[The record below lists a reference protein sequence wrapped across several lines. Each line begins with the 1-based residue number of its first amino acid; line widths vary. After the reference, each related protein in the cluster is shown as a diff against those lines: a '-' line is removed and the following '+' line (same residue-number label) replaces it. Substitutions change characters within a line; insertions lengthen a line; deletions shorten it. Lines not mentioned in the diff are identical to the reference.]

1 MADGDRRL
9 GEGVSMI
16 GLIKLRQH
24 FRMFFLMVLAAT
36 VLGTAGSA
44 LAWAPDTVM
53 TFQIVRNS
61 DPSCEP
67 TCPEWIYAAG
77 SIETESVAAFRKVL
91 KRLGKRRLPIVLASN
106 GGDRESAQAI
116 GRLIREKGLT
126 VAIGVSYIK
135 CAEKRDVCKARPTAI
150 GIARFDSANCIS
162 ACPLMFA
169 GGAVRISS
177 DRNIMG
183 IHAGT
188 AVLYSKDGK
197 KFETLKSAKR
207 AKQVLKR
214 AQASIIAYLDDMG
227 VDPTLESKSRDPTV
241 YEVPFDEQLAWRL
254 VTKSIDYDIFTNP
267 ETCKK
272 QPLPENC
279 ATID

>member
-1 MADGDRRL
+1 M
-9 GEGVSMI
+9 V
-16 GLIKLRQH
+16 GLTGLKQH
-24 FRMFFLMVLAAT
+24 FRLLFWMVLVAT
-36 VLGTAGSA
+36 VLAPAGSA
-44 LAWAPDTVM
+44 MAWAPDTVM

-67 TCPEWIYAAG
+67 TCPEWIYAGG
-77 SIETESVAAFRKVL
+77 SIEMESVAAFRKVL

-162 ACPLMFA
+162 ACPLLFA

-177 DRNIMG
+177 ERNIVA
-183 IHAGT
+183 IHGGT
-188 AVLYSKDGK
+188 AVIYSKDGK
-197 KFETLKSAKR
+197 LFKNLKAGKT
-207 AKQVLKR
+207 ANQVLKKAR
-214 AQASIIAYLDDMG
+214 ASKRKYLMEMSIDLS
-227 VDPTLESKSRDPTV
+227 LEEKTRDYSGV
-241 YEVPFDEQLAWRL
+241 YEVPIAEQRAWNLVTRL
-254 VTKSIDYDIFTNP
+254 VGEGDFTNP
-267 ETCKK
+267 ATCKLH
-272 QPLPENC
+272 PMPDNC
-279 ATID
+279 ITVD